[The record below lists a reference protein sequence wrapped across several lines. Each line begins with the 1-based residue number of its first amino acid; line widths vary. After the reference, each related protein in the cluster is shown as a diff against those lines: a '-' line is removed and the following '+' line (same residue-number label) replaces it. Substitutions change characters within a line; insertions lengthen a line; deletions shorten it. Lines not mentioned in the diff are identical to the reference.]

1 MALAMPSPRSSVT
14 SNVKTM
20 RLIGLSS
27 LAVVVSAIATPDE
40 YIVCHRQLRILQSA
54 LGTKEHKIVRN
65 AELGNGTLH
74 LPVSDADRSRF
85 TLNDDHV
92 AQLAQIGLNIQ
103 TAYDGFPQDVDW
115 GYHAGQFYVLQTCPV
130 TAVDFSWDA
139 DVTESVQGN
148 SDAVAYDNVRSRVFP
163 EEMWTGV
170 ISPLMF
176 SWRCWGLNQCHSVGV
191 HAFGDPEQDYT
202 TQRLWKYHKG
212 VSYYNASMDLMRIK
226 QSILPQLRAGMLH
239 KIPLAWHE
247 EANAASFDWERY
259 LDKFRRVE
267 FNRPRHGPEL
277 VEGDP
282 RQLHRI
288 ED

>member
-1 MALAMPSPRSSVT
+1 MALAMPSPRASVT

-27 LAVVVSAIATPDE
+27 LAVVVSAIVTPDE
-40 YIVCHRQLRILQSA
+40 YIVCHRQLRILQST

-85 TLNDDHV
+85 TLNDDQV